1 MPTHNGIKCSISV
14 EGSPLNEYLPS
25 TQDTT
30 CTVSLAAREGQRY
43 NIELEGSKTG
53 SQWHKI
59 KIWFDGRQLVRSVTR
74 GSGEKDLKRTMD
86 RVIDKI
92 QDNGSYSTTCFEF
105 GKINVVDIDAHSIQ
119 PTNEQINDLGSI
131 KITIWRCH
139 APHTSRE
146 IDTSFEADGIPPIN
160 EKKIKGRPLSH
171 CTQFNPQNRVYH
183 ENKAIY
189 RFTNL
194 IDPVD
199 RPYATFIFNYMSQ
212 DLLEAQGIAPRPAR
226 LVTHGNQAHHID
238 DPQKDQEVIYL
249 RQQLKDS
256 KRKIK
261 DEDEDTGHPSTENQA
276 PRKRAKKKRFVFV
289 DLTKED

>member
-14 EGSPLNEYLPS
+14 EGSPLAEYLPS

-53 SQWHKI
+53 SQWHEI
-59 KIWFDGRQLVRSVTR
+59 KIWFDGRELVRSVTQ
-74 GSGEKDLKRTMD
+74 GSGEKDLKRTMG
-86 RVIDKI
+86 RLIDKI
-92 QDNGSYSTTCFEF
+92 QDNGSYSTTYFEF
-105 GKINVVDIDAHSIQ
+105 GKINIVDIDAHSIQ

-139 APHTSRE
+139 APYTSQE
-146 IDTSFEADGIPPIN
+146 IDTPFETDDIPPIN

-199 RPYATFIFNYMSQ
+199 
-212 DLLEAQGIAPRPAR
+212 
-226 LVTHGNQAHHID
+226 
-238 DPQKDQEVIYL
+238 
-249 RQQLKDS
+249 
-256 KRKIK
+256 
-261 DEDEDTGHPSTENQA
+261 
-276 PRKRAKKKRFVFV
+276 
-289 DLTKED
+289 